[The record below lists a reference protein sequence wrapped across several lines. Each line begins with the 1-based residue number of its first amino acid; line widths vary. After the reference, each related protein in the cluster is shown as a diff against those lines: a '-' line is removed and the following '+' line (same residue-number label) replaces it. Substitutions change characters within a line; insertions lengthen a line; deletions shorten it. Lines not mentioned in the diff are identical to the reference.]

1 MQWDI
6 WWFPQSACFYLFCS
20 LLIQL
25 LGFRLRST
33 NFPSLLILVFNL
45 AVSRSPSLRV
55 VVSQT
60 AFLLSSLVLHPFPP
74 SCPSAFPR
82 SVKPSD
88 CRVKLWNYV
97 PGLTPCLPR
106 RVLAIKG
113 RATSL
118 PWLPVLCSP
127 ILPSS
132 GTVLTHFLFL
142 LLAIFSFP
150 YFEFSYLGD
159 TSLYLFAFLFRII
172 PFSLF
177 SIYSFI
183 FVGFFLCL

>member
-6 WWFPQSACFYLFCS
+6 LWFPQSAGFYLFVHSSFSCWAFAWDRLTS
-20 LLIQL
+20 LHFLSSSLISLFLGHL
-25 LGFRLRST
+25 LCGSCL
-33 NFPSLLILVFNL
+33 
-45 AVSRSPSLRV
+45 
-55 VVSQT
+55 VSQT
-60 AFLLSSLVLHPFPP
+60 AFLLSSLVLHPFPS

-132 GTVLTHFLFL
+132 GIVLTYFLFL
-142 LLAIFSFP
+142 LLAFFLFPTMNFLTWVTQVCISLLFSF
-150 YFEFSYLGD
+150 F
-159 TSLYLFAFLFRII
+159 YLFIFLLVFLLCRSVWL
-172 PFSLF
+172 SL
-177 SIYSFI
+177 
-183 FVGFFLCL
+183 